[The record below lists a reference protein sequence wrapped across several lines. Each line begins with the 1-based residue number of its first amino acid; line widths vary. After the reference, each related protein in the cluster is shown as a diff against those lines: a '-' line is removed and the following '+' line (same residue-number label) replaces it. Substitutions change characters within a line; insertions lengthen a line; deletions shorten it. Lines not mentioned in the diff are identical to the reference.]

1 MKTRVALIDLTTAY
15 DKVWIGLNNHFKEWR
30 LVPKSKKIEVNLYNT
45 IISQNILGWRWMAL
59 SATENTSEI
68 PQENWEHERA

>member
-45 IISQNILGWRWMAL
+45 IISQNILG
-59 SATENTSEI
+59 
-68 PQENWEHERA
+68 